1 MKPLSLQDE
10 EQIYEILKDIYNTS
24 DCHNQD
30 MIIQEM
36 KNLCKDILEKWGDI
50 NI

>member
-36 KNLCKDILEKWGDI
+36 KIMCKDILKKWWEI
-50 NI
+50 YI